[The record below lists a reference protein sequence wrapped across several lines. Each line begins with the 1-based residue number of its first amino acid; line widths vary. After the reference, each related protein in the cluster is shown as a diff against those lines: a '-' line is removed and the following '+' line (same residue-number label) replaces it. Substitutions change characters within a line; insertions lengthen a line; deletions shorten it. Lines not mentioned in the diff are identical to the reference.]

1 MGIVAT
7 KRDSTVIQA
16 DMISEFQYAWDLVDT
31 DGKPELALRAPWFCS
46 TRHLG
51 HSKRVKAGAHVF
63 STIRMPEQAT
73 VKPGLLPND
82 AKFAQ
87 DTVLQVSS
95 RIKPLAEDL
104 AYHNREA

>member
-1 MGIVAT
+1 M
-7 KRDSTVIQA
+7 
-16 DMISEFQYAWDLVDT
+16 
-31 DGKPELALRAPWFCS
+31 
-46 TRHLG
+46 
-51 HSKRVKAGAHVF
+51 F